1 MGRTDGR
8 GRIAGMGRRGWMGGT
23 GWMGRTG
30 GTGRGRMGRIATTVL
45 IAAAFFMSSRVVY
58 PSALAY
64 LAGPARPAYAAPPA
78 LPAQIPFEQAA
89 KNLTSA
95 DPATRLRAVQ
105 LLKETT

>member
-1 MGRTDGR
+1 MGRTGGR
-8 GRIAGMGRRGWMGGT
+8 GRIAGTGWMGGRGWMGS
-23 GWMGRTG
+23 
-30 GTGRGRMGRIATTVL
+30 MGRIATTVL

-64 LAGPARPAYAAPPA
+64 LAGPARPAYAAPAA
-78 LPAQIPFEQAA
+78 LPAQIPFEEAA

-105 LLKETT
+105 LLKETTFP